1 MNLKGFKTTA
11 LAAMAASLSVFGA
24 SSCVNQEYDLNK
36 GIDMGMTVDGN
47 ISAPLGSTEKIMIGN
62 FLEIDGST
70 GLVEDTEGNLS
81 LSFAADAISETIDVP
96 AIDLK
101 AGDFLDNQSFSIPP
115 IDIRR
120 RVEEEAGDFGE
131 YAGMIEDFPLDDIG
145 PLVIDDLL
153 ENGTESMEFSLD
165 IDAEDIAAAVTEIGS
180 IRLDAP
186 VGVTLYLDSPSGT
199 GAVTLRKGLTVTFPD
214 FIRVEAS
221 DARFSVSDG
230 HVLTL
235 RDDLRADAGSS
246 LEVGVNITEMDL
258 EALKRESGGSEGFV
272 EDGGRHYIRVRRHI
286 TMSSLVFEVL
296 PSDFGRTLGELP
308 LEIACDIAMDSKEIE
323 LIGATLVLDPDLTIE
338 DQMMETGGLPE
349 FLTGEGSRLDIWN
362 PVITL
367 EVDNSSPVAIA
378 LSATLTG
385 YDAEGVP
392 VTDEPIAIG
401 TPDKPVIIRSLDG
414 GVTCRTTIYISARPV
429 DIDEV
434 APMDEYFENI
444 VIADLPDLIAGMPEL
459 VKIGDISAKPWYDD
473 GNKFTRIFFDRN
485 GTLQYGFDIDY
496 SIDVPLAFGENLA
509 IEYPYDI
516 TGMNGLFDPEGG
528 EEESFYSV
536 YVDKAEINMNFVNTL
551 PIGMAVSA
559 EPIDAE
565 GNVLPA
571 SSGIS
576 AEIVAAD
583 GSPAKVP
590 AGTLDNPSSAPVT
603 IILRAS
609 RDAVTALDGFRLD
622 ISGTSSA
629 ETAGTP
635 LNTNQYI
642 QLTDISVNL
651 DGGVD
656 IEMEDI
662 VL

>member
-1 MNLKGFKTTA
+1 MDLPAKKLSPDDA
-11 LAAMAASLSVFGA
+11 LSKLLPAPVAVPLAGLEILTVEDLYDMIASLGA
-24 SSCVNQEYDLNK
+24 GWFREVE
-36 GIDMGMTVDGN
+36 
-47 ISAPLGSTEKIMIGN
+47 
-62 FLEIDGST
+62 
-70 GLVEDTEGNLS
+70 GL
-81 LSFAADAISETIDVP
+81 DAQ
-96 AIDLK
+96 
-101 AGDFLDNQSFSIPP
+101 G
-115 IDIRR
+115 
-120 RVEEEAGDFGE
+120 
-131 YAGMIEDFPLDDIG
+131 
-145 PLVIDDLL
+145 
-153 ENGTESMEFSLD
+153 
-165 IDAEDIAAAVTEIGS
+165 AAAIVSWLAYFGRDVGEVTERFYPAGFAP
-180 IRLDAP
+180 DADH
-186 VGVTLYLDSPSGT
+186 TD
-199 GAVTLRKGLTVTFPD
+199 
-214 FIRVEAS
+214 ES
-221 DARFSVSDG
+221 DYGIVPLER
-230 HVLTL
+230 LTL
-235 RDDLRADAGSS
+235 TPLELGEGAINRAPAVGCS
-246 LEVGVNITEMDL
+246 LEARDDL
-258 EALKRESGGSEGFV
+258 EALKHESGGTEGFV
-272 EDGGRHYIRVRRHI
+272 EDGGRHYIRVDRQI

-296 PSDFGRTLGELP
+296 PLDFGRTLGDLP
-308 LEIACDIAMDSKEIE
+308 LEITCGITMDSKEIE

-459 VKIGDISAKPWYDD
+459 VEIGDISAKPWYDD

-496 SIDVPLAFGENLA
+496 SIDVPLAFGEDLA

-516 TGMNGLFDPEGG
+516 TGMNGIFDPEGG
-528 EEESFYSV
+528 EEESLYSI
-536 YVDKAEINMNFVNTL
+536 YVDKAEISMNFVNTL
-551 PIGMAVSA
+551 PIGMSVSA
-559 EPIDAE
+559 EPIDARGE
-565 GNVLPA
+565 VLPA
-571 SSGIS
+571 SSGIE
-576 AEIVAAD
+576 AEILAAD
-583 GSPAKVP
+583 GSGAVVP

>member
-1 MNLKGFKTTA
+1 M
-11 LAAMAASLSVFGA
+11 SVFGA
-24 SSCVNQEYDLNK
+24 LSCVNQEYDLNK

-47 ISAPLGSTEKIMIGN
+47 ISAPLGSTEKIMIGD
-62 FLEIDGST
+62 FLEIDGSD

-81 LSFAADAISETIDVP
+81 LTFAGDAISETIDVP

-120 RVEEEAGDFGE
+120 RVEEAAGDFGE
-131 YAGMIEDFPLDDIG
+131 YAGMIEDFPLDGIG
-145 PLVIDDLL
+145 SLVIDDLL

-186 VGVTLYLDSPSGT
+186 VGVTLTLDSPSGT

-221 DARFSVSDG
+221 DSRFSVSGG

-235 RDDLRADAGSS
+235 SEDLRADAGSP
-246 LEVGVNITEMDL
+246 LELGVNITEMDL

-272 EDGGRHYIRVRRHI
+272 EDGGRHYIRVKRQI

-296 PSDFGRTLGELP
+296 PLDFGRTLGELP
-308 LEIACDIAMDSKEIE
+308 LEIACDIAMNSKAIE
-323 LIGATLVLDPDLTIE
+323 LLGATLVLDPDLTIE
-338 DQMMETGGLPE
+338 DQRMETGGLPE

-367 EVDNSSPVAIA
+367 NVDNSSPLAVA
-378 LSATLTG
+378 LSATLRG
-385 YDAEGVP
+385 YDSEGVS

-401 TPDKPVIIRSLDG
+401 TPDKPVIIRSLAG
-414 GVTCRTTIYISARPV
+414 GATCHTTIYISARAI
-429 DIDEV
+429 DIDG
-434 APMDEYFENI
+434 ALPLDEYVENI
-444 VIADLPDLIAGMPEL
+444 VIEDLPELIAGMPEL
-459 VKIGDISAKPWYDD
+459 VELTDISVTPWYDD
-473 GNKFTRIFFDRN
+473 GNRFTTIIFDGN
-485 GTLQYGFDIDY
+485 GGLQYGFDMDY

-528 EEESFYSV
+528 EEESFYSI
-536 YVDKAEINMNFVNTL
+536 YVDKAEINMNFVNTI

-603 IILRAS
+603 IVLRAS

-622 ISGTSSA
+622 ISGSSSP

-642 QLTDISVNL
+642 RLTDISVNL

-656 IEMEDI
+656 IELEDI

>member
-1 MNLKGFKTTA
+1 MSLKEFKTTA
-11 LAAMAASLSVFGA
+11 LAAMTASLSVFGA

-47 ISAPLGSTEKIMIGN
+47 ISAPLGSTEKIMIGD
-62 FLEIDGST
+62 FLEIDGSD

-81 LSFAADAISETIDVP
+81 LSFAGDAISETIDVP

-115 IDIRR
+115 IDMRQ
-120 RVEEEAGDFGE
+120 RVEEAAGDFGE
-131 YAGMIEDFPLDDIG
+131 YAGMIEDFPLDGIG

-153 ENGTESMEFSLD
+153 EDGTSSIGFSLD
-165 IDAEDIAAAVTEIGS
+165 IDAEEIAAAVSEIGT

-214 FIRVEAS
+214 FISVEAS
-221 DARFSVSDG
+221 DTRFSVTDG

-235 RDDLRADAGSS
+235 RDDLRASEGSP

-258 EALKRESGGSEGFV
+258 EALKSESGGAEGFV
-272 EDGGRHYIRVRRHI
+272 EDGGRHFIRVDRQI

-296 PSDFGRTLGELP
+296 PLDFGSTLGDLP
-308 LEIACDIAMDSKEIE
+308 LEITCGITMDSKEIE

-459 VKIGDISAKPWYDD
+459 VEIGDISAKPWYDD

-496 SIDVPLAFGENLA
+496 SIDVPLAFGEDLA

-516 TGMNGLFDPEGG
+516 TGMNGIFDPEGG
-528 EEESFYSV
+528 EEESLYSI
-536 YVDKAEINMNFVNTL
+536 YVDKAEISMNFVNTL
-551 PIGMAVSA
+551 PIGMSVSA
-559 EPIDAE
+559 EPIDARGE
-565 GNVLPA
+565 VLPA
-571 SSGIS
+571 SSGIE
-576 AEIVAAD
+576 AEILAAD
-583 GSPAKVP
+583 GSGAVVP

>member
-1 MNLKGFKTTA
+1 M
-11 LAAMAASLSVFGA
+11 SVFGA